1 MNQILESDDTPNR
14 AIQLVSRT
22 GKKRQP
28 TGISFYYFP
37 CVFTVCFV
45 FFFEFALCMNLEK
58 ANGTPSTNV
67 KRPYMMHTLDM
78 SCPALTKMG
87 RNDETIKKDEVIQ

>member
-1 MNQILESDDTPNR
+1 
-14 AIQLVSRT
+14 
-22 GKKRQP
+22 
-28 TGISFYYFP
+28 
-37 CVFTVCFV
+37 
-45 FFFEFALCMNLEK
+45 MNLEK

-87 RNDETIKKDEVIQ
+87 RNDETIKKDEVIQQEAHFQVRYEAPDF